1 MSAPRMQPSGRIDVT
16 SHNKMEGRLSC
27 YGFGEDDRAINPG
40 DLLIVGVQW
49 LRENSKLVETEFV
62 LSLRGRDMSYFVEH
76 AKHALDLWADNK
88 HWLTAPMN
96 KPGLD
101 TRPISQ
107 QRSESQQAAIKSFYE
122 RSKSIS

>member
-1 MSAPRMQPSGRIDVT
+1 MPAPRMQPSGRVEVT

-40 DLLIVGVQW
+40 DLLIVGMQW

-76 AKHALDLWADNK
+76 AKHALELWADNK
-88 HWLTAPMN
+88 HWLNASVSQ
-96 KPGLD
+96 PGLD
-101 TRPISQ
+101 TRPITQ
-107 QRSESQQAAIKSFYE
+107 QRSESQQSAIKSFYG
-122 RSKSIS
+122 RSTSI

>member
-1 MSAPRMQPSGRIDVT
+1 MQPSGRIDVT

-62 LSLRGRDMSYFVEH
+62 LSLRGRDMNYFVEH

-88 HWLTAPMN
+88 HWLNASMST
-96 KPGLD
+96 PGLD
-101 TRPISQ
+101 TRAMSQ
-107 QRSESQQAAIKSFYE
+107 QRSDSQAAAIKSFYE
-122 RSKSIS
+122 RSKSI

>member
-40 DLLIVGVQW
+40 DLLIVGMQW

-62 LSLRGRDMSYFVEH
+62 LSLRGRDMAYFVEH
-76 AKHALDLWADNK
+76 AKHALELWADNK
-88 HWLTAPMN
+88 HWLSASVNQPE
-96 KPGLD
+96 LD
-101 TRPISQ
+101 TRPITQ
-107 QRSESQQAAIKSFYE
+107 QRSESQQSAIKSFYG
-122 RSKSIS
+122 RSTSI

>member
-27 YGFGEDDRAINPG
+27 FGYGEDDRAVNPG
-40 DLLIVGVQW
+40 DLLIVGKQW

-76 AKHALDLWADNK
+76 AKHALGLWSDNK
-88 HWLTAPMN
+88 HWLTATMSE
-96 KPGLD
+96 PGVD
-101 TRPISQ
+101 TRPLSE
-107 QRSESQQAAIKSFYE
+107 QRSASQREAIASFYG
-122 RSKSIS
+122 RSKSI

>member
-76 AKHALDLWADNK
+76 AQRAQELWVDNK
-88 HWLTAPMN
+88 DWLSAPM
-96 KPGLD
+96 
-101 TRPISQ
+101 TRL
-107 QRSESQQAAIKSFYE
+107 RSESNLEAVRGYYE